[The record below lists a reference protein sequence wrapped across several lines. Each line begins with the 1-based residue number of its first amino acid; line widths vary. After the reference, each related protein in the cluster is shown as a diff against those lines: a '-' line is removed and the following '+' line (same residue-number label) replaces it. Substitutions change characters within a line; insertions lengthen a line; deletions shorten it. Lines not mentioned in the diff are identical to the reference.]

1 MDKKI
6 AIATTAALLL
16 LGSSTSFGGL
26 TFTTVT
32 SADGK
37 TLTSAQMWSDGTKMK
52 VLVTTVVDNPV
63 MPTGS
68 YILINDQ
75 GTFLVNPAASTYARF
90 DMSMFEGM
98 TQALNESGIMNTFE
112 FKDIAIEK
120 IVDEAGESIEG
131 YPTRHYQF
139 KSTWTMAMAGSPMT
153 TKVDSVEDIWATTE
167 LAIPVQAN
175 MSFDQS
181 ALPPSVK
188 ELADAQGL
196 KNIEGFPLRT
206 VTAQTTKVDMGMKG
220 LGAGL
225 AQRMANRAMGGMG
238 AGGTVTTTME
248 VTDIQEADVPAETFE
263 IPAGYTETQLF
274 QTGPDVP
281 DLNNVPGG
289 QAPQTPDV
297 PNLDEVPRD

>member
-1 MDKKI
+1 MHKKI
-6 AIATTAALLL
+6 TIATTAALLL
-16 LGSSTSFGGL
+16 FGSSTSFGGL

-37 TLTSAQMWSDGTKMK
+37 TLTTAQMWSDGAKMK
-52 VLVTTVVDNPV
+52 VLVSTTFDNPV

-68 YILINDQ
+68 YIVINEQ

-175 MSFDQS
+175 MPFDQS

-248 VTDIQEADVPAETFE
+248 VTDIQEADIPAETFE
-263 IPAGYTETQLF
+263 IPAGYTETQIF
-274 QTGPDVP
+274 PSD
-281 DLNNVPGG
+281 VPGG
-289 QAPQTPDV
+289 QAP
-297 PNLDEVPRD
+297 